1 MKNYKV
7 LFDGYL
13 IKGHIFAKWMLIIS
27 KLLFDSY
34 LIENNNMD
42 NITEKASDIIM
53 YQTEDGLTKINVKL
67 DNETVWLNQQQLVL
81 LYQSS
86 KSNISE
92 HIKHIIAEGELDEN
106 SVVRKFR
113 TTADDGKN
121 YGLACWGSLFGNRES
136 HRQIGEEKRKRKEAM
151 NDLHIDKTL
160 WKKWFAFSCMKNMRM
175 L

>member
-1 MKNYKV
+1 MDTNKNNTGN
-7 LFDGYL
+7 F
-13 IKGHIFAKWMLIIS
+13 II
-27 KLLFDSY
+27 
-34 LIENNNMD
+34 
-42 NITEKASDIIM
+42 

-92 HIKHIIAEGELDEN
+92 HIKHIFAEGELIEE

-121 YGLACWGSLFGNRES
+121 YDVTYYNLDMIISLGYRTLL
-136 HRQIGEEKRKRKEAM
+136 RQPP
-151 NDLHIDKTL
+151 
-160 WKKWFAFSCMKNMRM
+160 FA
-175 L
+175 

>member
-1 MKNYKV
+1 
-7 LFDGYL
+7 
-13 IKGHIFAKWMLIIS
+13 
-27 KLLFDSY
+27 
-34 LIENNNMD
+34 MD
-42 NITEKASDIIM
+42 INKQNTGDIII

-121 YGLACWGSLFGNRES
+121 YGLAC
-136 HRQIGEEKRKRKEAM
+136 
-151 NDLHIDKTL
+151 
-160 WKKWFAFSCMKNMRM
+160 
-175 L
+175 